1 MMEVSGREFVHALG
15 TSVSG
20 VCKPNE
26 GATYPDKQGMAE
38 EEDDENGEE
47 ENVYP
52 NQQVLFCQDE
62 LEAKS
67 AERKLEL
74 RHETRAQSAE
84 RESDCDP

>member
-1 MMEVSGREFVHALG
+1 MAVSGMEFVHALG

-20 VCKPNE
+20 VCKLDE

-38 EEDDENGEE
+38 EAVDENGEE

-52 NQQVLFCQDE
+52 SQQVLICQDE
-62 LEAKS
+62 LEAKN

-74 RHETRAQSAE
+74 RPETRAQSAE
-84 RESDCDP
+84 QESDCDP

>member
-1 MMEVSGREFVHALG
+1 MMEASGREFVHALG
-15 TSVSG
+15 TSDSG
-20 VCKPNE
+20 VCKLDE
-26 GATYPDKQGMAE
+26 GATYLDKQGMAE
-38 EEDDENGEE
+38 EAVDENVEE

-52 NQQVLFCQDE
+52 NQQVLICQDE

-84 RESDCDP
+84 RERDCDP

>member
-1 MMEVSGREFVHALG
+1 MEVSGRELVHALG

-20 VCKPNE
+20 VCKLDE

-38 EEDDENGEE
+38 EEADENGEE

-52 NQQVLFCQDE
+52 NQQVLTCQDE

-74 RHETRAQSAE
+74 QHGTRAQSAE
-84 RESDCDP
+84 RGSDCDP